1 MNELRE
7 TSERNPHDP
16 TFSTLMN
23 GSLGKVELSV
33 LSWNIND
40 ISDQSLG
47 NKSETEEFRAK
58 IGQVPIFCLQETKN
72 EVNVP
77 NYRCFNKNRETSRSG
92 GLCIGVHRSIAEH
105 FTPIKTDSPDIQ
117 ALMISKSYTK
127 WENDVFLINIYDSQE
142 YSSYKMKM
150 KKLGHD
156 EQTLES
162 LMNLIGE
169 NITSSDI
176 MLVGDF
182 NARTGSLNY
191 IPLWNDWT
199 DPKVMNAPKPS
210 RASKDQVLN
219 ERGRKLI
226 DLISCCNLT
235 LLNGS
240 VLGDIFGEY
249 TCLKYNGQSIP
260 DYMAVTANLRTK
272 VKSFKIL
279 PLTDISDH
287 KPLLCTFSTETS
299 ISSPDLIENIYC
311 DAPKK
316 PKWDEEALS
325 KTFSDNL
332 NRPDLL
338 ANLIDISATVPETGE
353 HIYAMNEKFVST
365 LASAIGK
372 DNVDNAPPLKPRTF
386 SKKKR
391 RSKFRRK
398 QKWFDAECI
407 QAKRE
412 LNKISKKYGKN
423 PCDDL
428 LRVCYYSTKKT
439 YRKMIKRKKSA
450 FLEELSS
457 KILQEDRI
465 SWDDLK
471 SVKRFNEAPS
481 KLDIFDMSTFHH
493 FFAKLYSERETN
505 FVKNRMTKQ
514 PTEEISEILN
524 GAVSEGEIIKA
535 VKSLR
540 NGKAVGLDQVLNEQ
554 LKCASQNPSAL
565 RALTKLFNGCLD
577 LGVYPWNTT
586 IVSPLHK
593 KGCIYNPDNYRA
605 IAIGSNL
612 GKLFATILLNRLLK
626 FREAHCPDT
635 KNQLGFS
642 KNARTVDHLFTLSTC
657 IEKHVHHNGKRLYT
671 CFVDFQK
678 AFDSISREALLYK
691 LSTLGIEGKFF
702 KCLEF
707 MYKNS
712 NARIKLI
719 SKISDTFDVLAGT
732 EQGHPMSP
740 ELFKTYIHELS
751 ERLNGLEDIE
761 CPKLNETILTH
772 LLWADD
778 LVLVALTK
786 DSLQLMLRE
795 LESFCAEWG
804 LSVNIKKTAIMI
816 FNRSGRLLKESFGFK
831 YENREVPTTRTYC
844 YLGITFSLTGN
855 FKVAMSLLRQKAL
868 RAYFGL
874 KREVDFYN
882 IPKTAVLKLLDSL
895 ILPVITYGIEL
906 WISKTTGF
914 KEIASLLNRDNHV
927 HLSKLAADPIE
938 RFHLSILKW
947 TLGVNKGTSNA
958 AIWGDCG
965 RTPLVIRYV
974 KQVTVFFNR
983 LCRLDREESPA
994 LVRHAFAE
1002 QKNLNLD
1009 WFNVLS
1015 TTLNSLDENRHEQQ
1029 FVNATLCQ
1037 NRAKDRFISVWQSE
1051 RQHNRKL
1058 RFYNEIKDTFELEP
1072 YLALTTKGGS
1082 TCVGKIRMS
1091 AHKLKIET
1099 GRYRNRSENSAD
1111 RLCDFCCDIA
1121 TMELM
1126 VHLPDVD
1133 PIVEDETHFLRTCPR
1148 YHTSRTNL
1156 QDPVKSLLMYD
1167 IKAMFAPEVIQETA
1181 RYIKELLR
1189 TRFPRMT

>member
-1 MNELRE
+1 MVHTPVSMHNLF
-7 TSERNPHDP
+7 
-16 TFSTLMN
+16 TFLPKNNKLLLSTPL
-23 GSLGKVELSV
+23 
-33 LSWNIND
+33 
-40 ISDQSLG
+40 
-47 NKSETEEFRAK
+47 
-58 IGQVPIFCLQETKN
+58 
-72 EVNVP
+72 
-77 NYRCFNKNRETSRSG
+77 
-92 GLCIGVHRSIAEH
+92 IAYH
-105 FTPIKTDSPDIQ
+105 
-117 ALMISKSYTK
+117 
-127 WENDVFLINIYDSQE
+127 
-142 YSSYKMKM
+142 
-150 KKLGHD
+150 
-156 EQTLES
+156 
-162 LMNLIGE
+162 
-169 NITSSDI
+169 
-176 MLVGDF
+176 
-182 NARTGSLNY
+182 
-191 IPLWNDWT
+191 
-199 DPKVMNAPKPS
+199 
-210 RASKDQVLN
+210 
-219 ERGRKLI
+219 
-226 DLISCCNLT
+226 
-235 LLNGS
+235 
-240 VLGDIFGEY
+240 
-249 TCLKYNGQSIP
+249 
-260 DYMAVTANLRTK
+260 
-272 VKSFKIL
+272 
-279 PLTDISDH
+279 
-287 KPLLCTFSTETS
+287 
-299 ISSPDLIENIYC
+299 
-311 DAPKK
+311 
-316 PKWDEEALS
+316 
-325 KTFSDNL
+325 
-332 NRPDLL
+332 
-338 ANLIDISATVPETGE
+338 
-353 HIYAMNEKFVST
+353 
-365 LASAIGK
+365 
-372 DNVDNAPPLKPRTF
+372 VDNAPPLKPRTF

-412 LNKISKKYGKN
+412 LNKISKKYGKD

-457 KILQEDRI
+457 KILQEDRL

-505 FVKNRMTKQ
+505 FTKNRMTKQ

-691 LSTLGIEGKFF
+691 LSTLGIEG
-702 KCLEF
+702 
-707 MYKNS
+707 
-712 NARIKLI
+712 
-719 SKISDTFDVLAGT
+719 
-732 EQGHPMSP
+732 
-740 ELFKTYIHELS
+740 
-751 ERLNGLEDIE
+751 
-761 CPKLNETILTH
+761 
-772 LLWADD
+772 
-778 LVLVALTK
+778 
-786 DSLQLMLRE
+786 
-795 LESFCAEWG
+795 
-804 LSVNIKKTAIMI
+804 
-816 FNRSGRLLKESFGFK
+816 
-831 YENREVPTTRTYC
+831 
-844 YLGITFSLTGN
+844 
-855 FKVAMSLLRQKAL
+855 
-868 RAYFGL
+868 
-874 KREVDFYN
+874 
-882 IPKTAVLKLLDSL
+882 
-895 ILPVITYGIEL
+895 
-906 WISKTTGF
+906 
-914 KEIASLLNRDNHV
+914 
-927 HLSKLAADPIE
+927 
-938 RFHLSILKW
+938 
-947 TLGVNKGTSNA
+947 VNKGTSNA

-1082 TCVGKIRMS
+1082 TCVSKIRMS

-1099 GRYRNRSENSAD
+1099 GRYGNRSENSAD

-1167 IKAMFAPEVIQETA
+1167 IKAMFGPEVIQETA

-1189 TRFPRMT
+1189 TRFPRKT